1 MRRRRHGLARES
13 RHAVIIRRLMRD
25 KPVSQINNP
34 NDPLYQAIAGWIDG
48 PAVNS
53 GMSVNQDSAMRVIAV
68 NACVKLI
75 AETIASLPLQTFN
88 RSDDAREPIRRPA
101 EAYIWDQPNP
111 EHTPM
116 EFWEQIFCSLL
127 LDGNAFIETVRY
139 RNGTQG
145 IAELWPIEP
154 LAVNIGR
161 TKDGRKVFEIPN
173 SGTYDTSRILHIPAL
188 RRPGQER
195 GMSPIAAA
203 REGIGVAVAS
213 ERLAARFFGHGS
225 VLSGLLEV
233 GADWSNKPD
242 LVDATLS
249 MWNQMHSGTDNAFKV
264 ALLDK
269 GVTFR
274 QLSIPP
280 EDLQFMEARKFQ
292 VIEIC
297 RLFQVPPHMVAE
309 VERSTS
315 WGTGI
320 EQQGIQFVIY
330 CLLRWAK
337 RTEQA
342 VSKFLLPPRER
353 YARWNFS
360 ALLRGDSASRAT
372 FYAQGRTGGWL
383 SINDVRRLE
392 ELPPID
398 NGDDYLQPMN
408 MSVVGEEPEPEP
420 IAEPVPEFS
429 ENGARHA
436 LAR

>member
-1 MRRRRHGLARES
+1 M
-13 RHAVIIRRLMRD
+13 IIRRLMRNTS
-25 KPVSQINNP
+25 VSNINNP
-34 NDPLYQAIAGWIDG
+34 HSDLYRAIAGWIDG
-48 PAVNS
+48 PSVNS
-53 GMSVNQDSAMRVIAV
+53 GVSVNQDSAMRVIAV

-88 RSDDAREPIRRPA
+88 RSDDGREPIRRPA
-101 EAYIWDQPNP
+101 EAYVWDQPNP
-111 EHTPM
+111 EMTPM
-116 EFWEQIFCSLL
+116 EFWEQVFCSLL
-127 LDGNAFIETVRY
+127 LDGNAFIETVRH
-139 RNGTQG
+139 RNGTQQ

-154 LAVNIGR
+154 LMVNVGR

-173 SGTYDTSRILHIPAL
+173 SGTYDTSQILHIPAL

-203 REGIGVAVAS
+203 REGIGVAISS
-213 ERLAARFFGHGS
+213 ERLAAKFYGS
-225 VLSGLLEV
+225 GSFLSGLLEV
-233 GADWSNKPD
+233 QADWSNKPD
-242 LVDATLS
+242 LVNNTLTN
-249 MWNQMHSGTDNAFKV
+249 WTRIHSGPDNAFKV
-264 ALLDK
+264 ALLDNNVK
-269 GVTFR
+269 FR
-274 QLSIPP
+274 ETSIPP
-280 EDLQFMEARKFQ
+280 EDLQFLESRKFQ
-292 VIEIC
+292 VEEIC
-297 RLFQVPPHMVAE
+297 RLYQVPPHMVAS
-309 VERSTS
+309 VEKSTS

-320 EQQGIQFVIY
+320 EQQGIQFVVY
-330 CLLRWAK
+330 SLLRWAR

-360 ALLRGDSASRAT
+360 ALLRGDSAARAT

-408 MSVVGEEPEPEP
+408 FSVVGEEPEPQPVE
-420 IAEPVPEFS
+420 EPVPDFS